1 MATARPSPPRGHVR
15 RPPNGR
21 DSGTSA
27 VKVGPTDATPERP
40 SSRNTASPEDSCA
53 ICLGAPENKSFTD
66 SCFHTFCFACLAEWA
81 KVKAECPL
89 CKQRFKSIIHS
100 VRSLEDYDQYF
111 VNELQRAP
119 ESVADYYDRRFR
131 YTTTMTAGWREEV
144 IMRQHQ
150 ERVRQATIA
159 AQSRRQ
165 QARFIPRGAITS
177 AERQELYGLDLWAV
191 PSYSHFRESSPRFYR
206 ENPACTHRLVPWLN
220 RELNALIPS
229 QSRVRSTMDVI
240 MSLILAYDIRHPAFA
255 SALRP
260 FLDQYVE
267 HFVYEFYLFATSVH
281 DMVGYDRNTVY
292 KSRSQA
298 YCRGDPVSRFRVVLA
313 EQNRTASQP
322 TTARRESPQPGPS
335 GLGAA
340 RQEAVTA
347 VDSDS
352 DSDSSDCILVKVV
365 KPQRERTP
373 VVIELT
379 SSDDEGDLSAPGPS
393 QDPQSERAAG
403 ASNASEFSTYR
414 CRAPEFDDVTT
425 SSPDSRVY
433 HNVSPVSHSSPGLR
447 DISQAGSSEFCET
460 GDTPSEYE
468 RPQIRNSRRHS
479 RSPHVR
485 RRRTSSSETS
495 VESTWR
501 KASTSRSSSGGY
513 PRRALRVRKHEH
525 VVDAWETSSDEDDVP
540 ATEARTP
547 RKLGSVVVAVNGG
560 TRPRDAASRER
571 HSSRHHRRGREH
583 KARTRS
589 PRHKYRR
596 NSSSQEF

>member
-1 MATARPSPPRGHVR
+1 
-15 RPPNGR
+15 
-21 DSGTSA
+21 
-27 VKVGPTDATPERP
+27 
-40 SSRNTASPEDSCA
+40 
-53 ICLGAPENKSFTD
+53 
-66 SCFHTFCFACLAEWA
+66 
-81 KVKAECPL
+81 
-89 CKQRFKSIIHS
+89 
-100 VRSLEDYDQYF
+100 
-111 VNELQRAP
+111 
-119 ESVADYYDRRFR
+119 
-131 YTTTMTAGWREEV
+131 
-144 IMRQHQ
+144 MRQHVRHATVRNRHQ
-150 ERVRQATIA
+150 ERHV
-159 AQSRRQ
+159 
-165 QARFIPRGAITS
+165 PRGAVTS

-191 PSYSHFRESSPRFYR
+191 PSYSHYREASPRFYR
-206 ENPACTHRLVPWLN
+206 DNPACTHRLVPWLN
-220 RELNALIPS
+220 RELNALMTS
-229 QSRVRSTMDVI
+229 QSSVRQVMDIV
-240 MSLILAYDIRHPAFA
+240 MWLILDYDIRHPAFA
-255 SALRP
+255 ATLHC
-260 FLDQYVE
+260 FLDQYAE

-281 DMVGYDRNTVY
+281 DMVEYDRNTVY

-298 YCRGDPVSRFRVVLA
+298 YWRGDPVKRFREALA
-313 EQNRTASQP
+313 KQNRTAP
-322 TTARRESPQPGPS
+322 RPATARRESPQPGPS

-340 RQEAVTA
+340 RQGVTTS
-347 VDSDS
+347 VVSDS

-373 VVIELT
+373 VVIEILT
-379 SSDDEGDLSAPGPS
+379 SSDDERDLTAPGPS
-393 QDPQSERAAG
+393 QDRRTERAAG
-403 ASNASEFSTYR
+403 ARSPGEISSHRCCSPEFDNVTSSSADSCLHPDLSPVSCSSPELRDVSPASFSEFS
-414 CRAPEFDDVTT
+414 E
-425 SSPDSRVY
+425 
-433 HNVSPVSHSSPGLR
+433 
-447 DISQAGSSEFCET
+447 ISNS
-460 GDTPSEYE
+460 PSEYE
-468 RPQIRNSRRHS
+468 HPQMRNLRKQS

-560 TRPRDAASRER
+560 TRPRDAASREH